1 MDRLVE
7 IFGKENV
14 LKDEPMS
21 RHTTFRIGGAAD
33 FFVKVQTISQL
44 QEAMRYLKKEQIPFY
59 IVGNGSNLLVRDEGV
74 RGVVLQL
81 GERFSGY
88 EFLHETPGSVAQSG
102 TAQKDTAAVSG
113 AGQTAQIPAGTAV
126 DKNQIVMVRAKAG
139 SLLGRLGKEFAEYS
153 LSGFEFA
160 SGIPGTLG
168 GAVYM
173 NAGAYGGEIKD
184 ILVRATLMDMDGS
197 LFEFTNQQM
206 QFGYRK
212 SIAAEKNYIV
222 LEADLALHVS
232 SKEEVLA
239 KMAELSAQRR
249 LKQPLEYP
257 SAGSTFKRPEGY
269 FAGKLISDAGLK
281 GFSVGGAQVSEKH
294 AGFVIN
300 TGNATAADVI
310 ALTDAVR
317 DKVFEK
323 YGVKLELEIKQ
334 LG

>member
-1 MDRLVE
+1 MDRLAE

-88 EFLHETPGSVAQSG
+88 EFLHETPGSVVQS
-102 TAQKDTAAVSG
+102 
-113 AGQTAQIPAGTAV
+113 GTAV
-126 DKNQIVMVRAKAG
+126 DKNQIVMARAKAG

>member
-1 MDRLVE
+1 MDRLAE

-44 QEAMRYLKKEQIPFY
+44 QEAVRYLKKEQIPFY

-88 EFLHETPGSVAQSG
+88 EFLHETPGSVAQ
-102 TAQKDTAAVSG
+102 KDTAAVSG
-113 AGQTAQIPAGTAV
+113 AGQTAQIPVGTAV

-197 LFEFTNQQM
+197 LLEFTNQQM

>member
-1 MDRLVE
+1 MDRLAE

-102 TAQKDTAAVSG
+102 TA
-113 AGQTAQIPAGTAV
+113 V

-197 LFEFTNQQM
+197 LFCLLYT
-206 QFGYRK
+206 
-212 SIAAEKNYIV
+212 S
-222 LEADLALHVS
+222 
-232 SKEEVLA
+232 
-239 KMAELSAQRR
+239 
-249 LKQPLEYP
+249 P
-257 SAGSTFKRPEGY
+257 SP
-269 FAGKLISDAGLK
+269 
-281 GFSVGGAQVSEKH
+281 
-294 AGFVIN
+294 
-300 TGNATAADVI
+300 
-310 ALTDAVR
+310 R
-317 DKVFEK
+317 DR
-323 YGVKLELEIKQ
+323 G
-334 LG
+334 

>member
-1 MDRLVE
+1 MDRLAE

-102 TAQKDTAAVSG
+102 TA
-113 AGQTAQIPAGTAV
+113 V

-173 NAGAYGGEIKD
+173 NAVRIPQKHCGREKLYCTGSRSGAARIIERRSACKNGRAFCTAQIK
-184 ILVRATLMDMDGS
+184 
-197 LFEFTNQQM
+197 
-206 QFGYRK
+206 
-212 SIAAEKNYIV
+212 
-222 LEADLALHVS
+222 
-232 SKEEVLA
+232 
-239 KMAELSAQRR
+239 
-249 LKQPLEYP
+249 
-257 SAGSTFKRPEGY
+257 
-269 FAGKLISDAGLK
+269 
-281 GFSVGGAQVSEKH
+281 
-294 AGFVIN
+294 
-300 TGNATAADVI
+300 TAAGI
-310 ALTDAVR
+310 SER
-317 DKVFEK
+317 RK
-323 YGVKLELEIKQ
+323 YV
-334 LG
+334 

>member
-1 MDRLVE
+1 MDRLAE

-44 QEAMRYLKKEQIPFY
+44 QEAVRYLKKEQIPFY

-88 EFLHETPGSVAQSG
+88 EFLHETPGSV
-102 TAQKDTAAVSG
+102 AQKDTAAVSG

-197 LFEFTNQQM
+197 LLEFTNQQM

>member
-1 MDRLVE
+1 MDRLAE

-88 EFLHETPGSVAQSG
+88 EFLHETPGSVAQ
-102 TAQKDTAAVSG
+102 KDTAAVSG
-113 AGQTAQIPAGTAV
+113 AGQTAQIPVGTAV

-197 LFEFTNQQM
+197 LLEFTNQQM

>member
-1 MDRLVE
+1 MDL
-7 IFGKENV
+7 FKALCGTAGQENV
-14 LKDEPMS
+14 FIDEPMN
-21 RHTTFRIGGAAD
+21 RHTTFRIGGPAD
-33 FFVKVQTISQL
+33 YFVTADQ
-44 QEAMRYLKKEQIPFY
+44 AEQVGRIIKLCREENVPYY
-59 IVGNGSNLLVRDEGV
+59 IIGNGSNLLVGDKGY
-74 RGVVLQL
+74 RGVIIQIFKKMNKVRTE
-81 GERFSGY
+81 GERVY
-88 EFLHETPGSVAQSG
+88 AQAGALLSK
-102 TAQKDTAAVSG
+102 TASAALE
-113 AGQTAQIPAGTAV
+113 A
-126 DKNQIVMVRAKAG
+126 
-139 SLLGRLGKEFAEYS
+139 SLTGL
-153 LSGFEFA
+153 EFA

-168 GAVYM
+168 GALRM

>member
-1 MDRLVE
+1 MDRLIE

-33 FFVKVQTISQL
+33 FFVKVQTIPQL
-44 QEAMRYLKKEQIPFY
+44 QEAVRYLKKEQIPFY

-88 EFLHETPGSVAQSG
+88 EFLHETPGSVVQSG
-102 TAQKDTAAVSG
+102 SAQKDTAAVSG

-184 ILVRATLMDMDGS
+184 ILVRATLMDMDGN

-317 DKVFEK
+317 DKVLEK

>member
-44 QEAMRYLKKEQIPFY
+44 QKAMRYLKKEQIPFY

-88 EFLHETPGSVAQSG
+88 EFLHETPGSVAQS
-102 TAQKDTAAVSG
+102 
-113 AGQTAQIPAGTAV
+113 GTAV

-222 LEADLALHVS
+222 LEADLALQ
-232 SKEEVLA
+232 
-239 KMAELSAQRR
+239 LSAQRR

>member
-1 MDRLVE
+1 MDRLAE

-44 QEAMRYLKKEQIPFY
+44 QEAVRYLKKEQIPFY

>member
-44 QEAMRYLKKEQIPFY
+44 QKAMRYLKKEQIPFY

-88 EFLHETPGSVAQSG
+88 EFLHETPGSEAQS
-102 TAQKDTAAVSG
+102 
-113 AGQTAQIPAGTAV
+113 GTAV

>member
-1 MDRLVE
+1 MLYC
-7 IFGKENV
+7 
-14 LKDEPMS
+14 S
-21 RHTTFRIGGAAD
+21 W
-33 FFVKVQTISQL
+33 
-44 QEAMRYLKKEQIPFY
+44 
-59 IVGNGSNLLVRDEGV
+59 GSVS
-74 RGVVLQL
+74 
-81 GERFSGY
+81 SGY
-88 EFLHETPGSVAQSG
+88 EFLHETPGSVVQS
-102 TAQKDTAAVSG
+102 
-113 AGQTAQIPAGTAV
+113 GTAV

-239 KMAELSAQRR
+239 KWQSFPHSA
-249 LKQPLEYP
+249 
-257 SAGSTFKRPEGY
+257 
-269 FAGKLISDAGLK
+269 D
-281 GFSVGGAQVSEKH
+281 
-294 AGFVIN
+294 
-300 TGNATAADVI
+300 
-310 ALTDAVR
+310 
-317 DKVFEK
+317 
-323 YGVKLELEIKQ
+323 
-334 LG
+334 

>member
-1 MDRLVE
+1 MDRLAE

-88 EFLHETPGSVAQSG
+88 EFLHETPGSVAQS
-102 TAQKDTAAVSG
+102 
-113 AGQTAQIPAGTAV
+113 GTAV

-249 LKQPLEYP
+249 
-257 SAGSTFKRPEGY
+257 
-269 FAGKLISDAGLK
+269 
-281 GFSVGGAQVSEKH
+281 
-294 AGFVIN
+294 
-300 TGNATAADVI
+300 TAAGI
-310 ALTDAVR
+310 SER
-317 DKVFEK
+317 RK
-323 YGVKLELEIKQ
+323 YV
-334 LG
+334 